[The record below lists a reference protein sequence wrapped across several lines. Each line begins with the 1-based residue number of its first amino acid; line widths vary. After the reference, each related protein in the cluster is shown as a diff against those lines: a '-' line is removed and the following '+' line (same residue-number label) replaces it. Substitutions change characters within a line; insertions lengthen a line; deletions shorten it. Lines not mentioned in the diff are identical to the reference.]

1 MLPTLFMLFEK
12 LGQFQKYYPWKNH
25 ESLHE
30 TIWMP
35 KLSIRVYNFVLRFK
49 SLPTTGAKH
58 GSQSQVDAEIVLKLY
73 KYYFTEFSLSVY
85 YIIFVHYRLCKKLLV
100 LGFNVDK
107 ITQKKVLFLRTNY
120 YTFPIPHH
128 FLWLCVACFF
138 S

>member
-12 LGQFQKYYPWKNH
+12 LGQFSKILSLKRLRKQ
-25 ESLHE
+25 SLHE

-85 YIIFVHYRLCKKLLV
+85 YIIFVHYRICKNCL
-100 LGFNVDK
+100 
-107 ITQKKVLFLRTNY
+107 
-120 YTFPIPHH
+120 
-128 FLWLCVACFF
+128 